1 MQNSWTF
8 KIKFLLL
15 FYVNFPYK
23 KIFFKLHVA
32 RACCTYNMQ
41 QDRHHESAKPS
52 LWSNDTEA
60 NNLTASYN
68 LMSYQFLDTFICNLV
83 SPPTWPLVTP
93 GDGRVLW
100 VVDSRMSVYERQLP
114 ETLLSV
120 YMYVYALV
128 RGHARG
134 YLFVQTA
141 SYNYRISYYFTVL
154 CRVDFMDPL

>member
-1 MQNSWTF
+1 MHFLNQILITF
-8 KIKFLLL
+8 LCKFSLRENL
-15 FYVNFPYK
+15 
-23 KIFFKLHVA
+23 FKLHVA

-83 SPPTWPLVTP
+83 SPPIWPLVTP

-100 VVDSRMSVYERQLP
+100 VVDSCMSVYERQLP

-120 YMYVYALV
+120 YVYALV

-134 YLFVQTA
+134 YLFMQTA
-141 SYNYRISYYFTVL
+141 SSNYWISYYFTAL
-154 CRVDFMDPL
+154 CGVGFMDSL

>member
-15 FYVNFPYK
+15 FYVNFPYE
-23 KIFFKLHVA
+23 KICSSRVL
-32 RACCTYNMQ
+32 YLQYMQ
-41 QDRHHESAKPS
+41 QNRHHEPAKLS
-52 LWSNDTEA
+52 LSSNDTEA

-100 VVDSRMSVYERQLP
+100 VVDSHMSVYERQLP

-120 YMYVYALV
+120 YVYALV

-134 YLFVQTA
+134 YLFAQTA
-141 SYNYRISYYFTVL
+141 SYNHQISYYFTAL
-154 CRVDFMDPL
+154 CGVDFMDSL

>member
-1 MQNSWTF
+1 MLIC
-8 KIKFLLL
+8 KIVELSKSNFYYLI

-23 KIFFKLHVA
+23 KNLFKLHVA

-41 QDRHHESAKPS
+41 QDRHHEPAKLS
-52 LWSNDTEA
+52 LSSNDTEA
-60 NNLTASYN
+60 NNITASYN

-83 SPPTWPLVTP
+83 SPPIWPLVTP

-120 YMYVYALV
+120 YVYALV
-128 RGHARG
+128 IKGSCSR
-134 YLFVQTA
+134 LFIRA
-141 SYNYRISYYFTVL
+141 NCFL
-154 CRVDFMDPL
+154 